1 MDMIIKPEEHG
12 YMLSVLFGH
21 PEFEK
26 AGNIKPT
33 IMEDGQL
40 AEHANPFAKMI
51 MEDLHEPR
59 KMGSAEQF
67 DEAWDG
73 TLKQLLSSKEVAD
86 MLGRIDPAVMRAAF
100 LSGQWG
106 DKVENSFLA

>member
-1 MDMIIKPEEHG
+1 MG
-12 YMLSVLFGH
+12 TYCRSCFWH
-21 PEFEK
+21 PDFEK

-40 AEHANPFAKMI
+40 AEHANPFAKII
-51 MEDLHEPR
+51 MEDLHELG
-59 KMGSAEQF
+59 KIGSAEQF

-73 TLKQLLSSKEVAD
+73 TMKQLLNSEEIAD

-106 DKVENSFLA
+106 DKVEKSLLA